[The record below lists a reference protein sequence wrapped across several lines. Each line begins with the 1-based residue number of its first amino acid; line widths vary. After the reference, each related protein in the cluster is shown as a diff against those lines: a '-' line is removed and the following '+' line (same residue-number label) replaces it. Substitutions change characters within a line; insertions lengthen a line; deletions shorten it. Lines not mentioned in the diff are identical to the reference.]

1 MYRMSPIQP
10 WLEALDKRPGER
22 TMTDVQYVAELL
34 RSIATLRD
42 LPHELILDLA
52 SCAYLEDLEEGVTLF
67 RQGDRGTNWY
77 AVLSGSVSAFPSRDA
92 TDKLRQG
99 VEPSC
104 LWSGATFGESVLTDS
119 PRHLTMVTRE
129 PCQLVRI
136 EQRDFRKLWH

>member
-92 TDKLRQG
+92 TDKLRQ
-99 VEPSC
+99 VSDETK
-104 LWSGATFGESVLTDS
+104 ATDCYDK
-119 PRHLTMVTRE
+119 P
-129 PCQLVRI
+129 VR
-136 EQRDFRKLWH
+136 RRKLPVSCQCQA